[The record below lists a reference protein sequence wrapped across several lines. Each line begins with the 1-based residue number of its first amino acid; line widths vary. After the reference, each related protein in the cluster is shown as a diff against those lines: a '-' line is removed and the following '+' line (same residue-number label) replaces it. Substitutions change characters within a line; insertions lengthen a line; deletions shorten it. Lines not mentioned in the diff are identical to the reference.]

1 MAQTLTIVAIT
12 NVSVQEVQ
20 RYFDMFGRSGPWT
33 TQFQETKSCGSGV
46 IIANEKSG
54 SL

>member
-33 TQFQETKSCGSGV
+33 TQFQETKSGSGV
-46 IIANEKSG
+46 IIANEKSV